1 MEILPML
8 FGLLEIASKTQLTIF
23 LIVAGIGAILWAMRN
38 NGFGSTSFGLLLLL
52 IGLITL
58 YKKAGFSFSPLPSN
72 SSKVILKLLQIAPQQ
87 SLATFFII
95 VGVIAILWSVRN
107 NGRMLTMIGIILLLS
122 AVYCV
127 YVQAAF

>member
-38 NGFGSTSFGLLLLL
+38 NGFGSTTFGFLLLL
-52 IGLITL
+52 IGLLTL
-58 YKKAGFSFSPLPSN
+58 YKKAGFSFSTLPSN
-72 SSKVILKLLQIAPQQ
+72 SSKVILELLQIAPQQ

-95 VGVIAILWSVRN
+95 VGVIAILWSARN
-107 NGRMLTMIGIILLLS
+107 NGRTLTMIGIILLLS

>member
-23 LIVAGIGAILWAMRN
+23 LIVTGIGAILWAMRN
-38 NGFGSTSFGLLLLL
+38 NGFGSTTLGLLLLL
-52 IGLITL
+52 IGLLTL
-58 YKKAGFSFSPLPSN
+58 YKKAGFSLSTWPPN

-95 VGVIAILWSVRN
+95 AGVIAVLWSARN
-107 NGRMLTMIGIILLLS
+107 NGRTLTMIGIILLLS
-122 AVYCV
+122 AAYCV
-127 YVQAAF
+127 YVQASF